1 MELVTNEPLN
11 HRGTNGGISYQS
23 KCHKHWQSVR
33 FYVDLAYLTEKTYA
47 GAARE
52 LNRKRV
58 PTMKDGA
65 KWHAQTVKS
74 ALAHYSAID
83 EHNGNY

>member
-1 MELVTNEPLN
+1 MELRINRPSR

-23 KCHKHWQSVR
+23 KCHEHWQSVR
-33 FYVDLAYLTEKTYA
+33 FYVELAYLTEKTYA

-58 PTMKDGA
+58 STMKDGA
-65 KWHAQTVKS
+65 RWHAQTVKS
-74 ALAHYSAID
+74 ALEYYSAID
-83 EHNGNY
+83 DHNGNY